1 LGFLFGGQMIDT
13 DRIQLDK
20 LQKFNQLP
28 PIKVLDIVDQKD
40 GTARVSFD
48 LSLEFRKKYKE
59 SFGLKKWSDKHF
71 EKTIAQAL
79 EEYLN
84 KVKTDNRQV
93 QNPDFLWTQPGE
105 NNE

>member
-1 LGFLFGGQMIDT
+1 MIDT

-28 PIKVLDIVDQKD
+28 PLKVADVQDQQD

-48 LSLEFRKKYKE
+48 LSKDFRKQYKE
-59 SFGLKKWSDKHF
+59 VFGLKKWSDKHF

-79 EEYLN
+79 YEYVN
-84 KVKTDNRQV
+84 KVKSDNRQV
-93 QNPDFLWTQPGE
+93 QNPDFLWAQPE
-105 NNE
+105 ANNE

>member
-1 LGFLFGGQMIDT
+1 MIDT

-28 PIKVLDIVDQKD
+28 TLKVSNVIDQED

-48 LSLEFRKKYKE
+48 LSKEFRKQYKD

-71 EKTIAQAL
+71 EKTITQAL
-79 EEYLN
+79 YDYVN
-84 KVKTDNRQV
+84 KAKTENKQV
-93 QNPDFLWTQPGE
+93 QNPDFLWTRPE
-105 NNE
+105 ANNE

>member
-1 LGFLFGGQMIDT
+1 MIDT

-28 PIKVLDIVDQKD
+28 PLKVADVQDQQD

-48 LSLEFRKKYKE
+48 LSKDFRKQYKD

-71 EKTIAQAL
+71 EKTITQAL
-79 EEYLN
+79 YEYVN
-84 KVKTDNRQV
+84 KVKADNRQV
-93 QNPDFLWTQPGE
+93 QNPDFLWAIPE
-105 NNE
+105 ANND